1 MSYED
6 VGIRLRADGG
16 VETTKGV
23 NLVGAALDTLAG
35 KAAGA
40 VDGLEGIA
48 PAARQAAASLSPVGL
63 AIGAVGVAAT
73 VATAAFVQGRREQ
86 DAYLRS
92 ILLTGN
98 AAGVTTG
105 QLQAMAGQ
113 VDAVIGTQRQAAEV
127 LARLVGTGQVS
138 RAQLTTATEATI
150 ALQRDLGVET
160 GKTVAAFAALGK
172 DPVKAA
178 AKLNEEYRFLTLST
192 WEQIRALAE
201 QGRTASASAVAQE
214 AFAKTA
220 IERAKEMETSLGSL
234 QRGWRAVTEGAKEAW
249 DAMLGIGRKS
259 TTQDGLAGVRDQ
271 MRQLENW
278 RDAPTT
284 TDSERA
290 EIQESIEQLR
300 AQEEQLQEVLR
311 LQQRAAGAQ
320 AATAAAVAAKV
331 KEDTAKPGATK
342 REQADHYRALN
353 DQIERRLALASAELA
368 AGGQLTA
375 AERAQVEL
383 ESSIAAKQKDIGI
396 VAAEVAR
403 QRAQDIVRILALTE
417 EQNRATA
424 EQAALDREF
433 KQERAQATQQ
443 AEREAQ
449 SIAQT
454 RDALR
459 SETEE
464 IGLNAVAIA
473 QRRDAQTEATIA
485 AKEARLE
492 RIEGLPAY
500 EEEATALRKQIDLLN
515 ELRGA
520 HGRKAAAKEQ
530 EAEKEAQK
538 RRTDA
543 IAQSINEGFMRGF
556 QGSHSIAQIFLRELK
571 AEFARTVLKVPVQFV
586 ANEMSK
592 GIGELIGLFG
602 TFGGSSGG
610 PFNGGN
616 VVPGFDRP
624 LEGYHAGGIVGS
636 EPTFKRRLPAG
647 AWAGA
652 PRYHSGAIAGDE
664 VPAVLRRKEGVFT
677 EEQMKSLAP
686 VERGRQQGPGTVI
699 LSPSI
704 QIDARTDK
712 AEVFGLVMRAME
724 ASKASYQDD
733 LERRIR

>member
-1 MSYED
+1 MSYEE

-16 VETTKGV
+16 VETSKGV

-40 VDGLEGIA
+40 VGGLDDIA
-48 PAARQAAASLSPVGL
+48 PAARQATAALGP
-63 AIGAVGVAAT
+63 VGVAVGSVAAAAA

-86 DAYLRS
+86 DAYLRG

-113 VDAVIGTQRQAAEV
+113 VDAVIGTQAQAAEV
-127 LARLVGTGQVS
+127 LARLVSTGEVS

-160 GKTVAAFAALGK
+160 GKAVAAFAALGK

-178 AKLNEEYRFLTLST
+178 AKLNEEYRYLTLST
-192 WEQIRALAE
+192 WEQIRALAA
-201 QGRTASASAVAQE
+201 QGRTAEASAVAQE
-214 AFAKTA
+214 AFAKSA
-220 IERAKEMETSLGSL
+220 IGRAKEMESNLGTL
-234 QRGWRAVTEGAKEAW
+234 ERGWRAITSTAKEAW
-249 DAMLGIGRKS
+249 DAMLGLGRQETVEKRLADVQARLAAPLRRGVDP
-259 TTQDGLAGVRDQ
+259 TQQQARREAL
-271 MRQLENW
+271 RQQE
-278 RDAPTT
+278 
-284 TDSERA
+284 A
-290 EIQESIEQLR
+290 E
-300 AQEEQLQEVLR
+300 LQELLR
-311 LQQRAAGAQ
+311 IQQRTAGAQ
-320 AATAAAVAAKV
+320 AATAAAVEAQV
-331 KEDTAKPGATK
+331 KKDTAKGERPGASK

-353 DQIERRLALASAELA
+353 EQIERRLALASAELA

-403 QRAQDIVRILALTE
+403 QRAQDIVRLLQLTE

-424 EQAALDREF
+424 EQAALEREF
-433 KQERAQATQQ
+433 KQERAQAIQQ
-443 AEREAQ
+443 AEREVQAIAAQ
-449 SIAQT
+449 

-464 IGLNAVAIA
+464 IGLNAFAIA
-473 QRRDAQTEATIA
+473 QRRDAQTDATIA

-492 RIEGLPAY
+492 RIAGLPAY
-500 EEEATALRKQIDLLN
+500 EEEATALRQQIQLLNDMRGAYSGKAAAQQRQTDRQDNERRTQELASSIEQGFMNGFRNGQSLGRIFLN
-515 ELRGA
+515 EL
-520 HGRKAAAKEQ
+520 KAQ
-530 EAEKEAQK
+530 
-538 RRTDA
+538 
-543 IAQSINEGFMRGF
+543 
-556 QGSHSIAQIFLRELK
+556 
-571 AEFARTVLKVPVQFV
+571 FARQVLRVPIQFV
-586 ANEMSK
+586 ANQVGE
-592 GIGELIGLFG
+592 GINALMQFFNAMG
-602 TFGGSSGG
+602 GGSSTTVGTM
-610 PFNGGN
+610 
-616 VVPGFDRP
+616 
-624 LEGYHAGGIVGS
+624 AGGGSSTVGMS
-636 EPTFKRRLPAG
+636 VHGGGIAGQKTASSVYRTLPAS

-677 EEQMKSLAP
+677 VEQMKSLAP
-686 VERGRQQGPGTVI
+686 VDRGRQQGPGTVI

-733 LERRIR
+733 LERRLR